1 MRFGLILLMSVLAAP
16 AAAWTFRADPV
27 CTLDHQTDAL
37 RVTLTHD
44 PRLEQSYAI
53 ALTLTDGVWPAG
65 DLFAI
70 RFEGPRG
77 LTITTDRHILSEGGS
92 TLTVTDTG
100 FGNVLDGIG
109 LNQRALVM
117 TGGATLLIALQGAH
131 GPLQQFLT
139 CPATATS

>member
-37 RVTLTHD
+37 RVTVTHD

-53 ALTLTDGVWPAG
+53 ALTLAEGVWPVG

-70 RFEGPRG
+70 RFDGARN
-77 LTITTDRHILSEGGS
+77 LTITTDRHVLSDGGS

-100 FGNVLDGIG
+100 FGNVLGGIG
-109 LNQRALVM
+109 MNQRAVVM
-117 TGGATLLIALQGAH
+117 TGGAALVIPLQGAG
-131 GPLQQFLT
+131 GPLDQFLA
-139 CPATATS
+139 CPATPTS